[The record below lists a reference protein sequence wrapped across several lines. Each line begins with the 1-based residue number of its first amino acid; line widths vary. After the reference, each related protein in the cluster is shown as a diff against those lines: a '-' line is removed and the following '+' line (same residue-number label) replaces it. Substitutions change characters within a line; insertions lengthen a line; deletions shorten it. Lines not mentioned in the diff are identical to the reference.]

1 MAYIYKITNDINGKS
16 YIGKTE
22 FSIEK
27 RFKKHCQDA
36 FRERNEKRP
45 LYSAMRKYGIEHFHI
60 EQIEETNN
68 PNEREIYWIE
78 FYQTYSF
85 GYNATK
91 GGEGKLVIDRE
102 LVISTYQKLKNINE
116 TARKLNISPD
126 SVSYILHENN
136 IQIIPPQEVMVKK
149 FGKEVDMFDLQGNY
163 LKSFQSLG
171 QAGNYMIEN
180 KLTNCKFST
189 IRYHIGEVCRGKRK
203 TAGGFKWKYKNE

>member
-1 MAYIYKITNDINGKS
+1 MKDYTTDIESRKKFITKFEQTGKDIKIYLGDGNTHFIPNTEENIT
-16 YIGKTE
+16 
-22 FSIEK
+22 
-27 RFKKHCQDA
+27 
-36 FRERNEKRP
+36 
-45 LYSAMRKYGIEHFHI
+45 
-60 EQIEETNN
+60 
-68 PNEREIYWIE
+68 
-78 FYQTYSF
+78 
-85 GYNATK
+85 
-91 GGEGKLVIDRE
+91 
-102 LVISTYQKLKNINE
+102 KLKNINE

-136 IQIIPPQEVMVKK
+136 IQIISPQEVMVKK

>member
-27 RFKKHCQDA
+27 RFKEHCSDA
-36 FRERNEKRP
+36 LKEKNEKRP
-45 LYSAMRKYGIEHFHI
+45 LYSAMRKYGVEHFHI
-60 EQIEETNN
+60 EQIEETDI
-68 PNEREIYWIE
+68 PEEREKYWIE
-78 FYQTYSF
+78 FYQTYFS

-91 GGEGKLVIDRE
+91 GGDGRPFIDRKLV
-102 LVISTYQKLKNINE
+102 VSTYQELKNINE

-126 SVSYILHENN
+126 SASYILHENN
-136 IQIIPPQEVMVKK
+136 VQIISSQEIAVKK
-149 FGKEVDMFDLQGNY
+149 FGKEVDMFDLQDNY

-189 IRYHIGEVCRGKRK
+189 IKYHISEVCRGKRK
-203 TAGGFKWKYKNE
+203 TAGGFKWKYKSK